1 MNVGKPMPNDFDFI
15 VELFFKNFLGKSRLL
30 DGAVELIS
38 DSYTLG
44 SVLFVAL
51 LWLAWFKD
59 KRDNSRIRLLKGGV
73 GVLLA
78 GLLSRALQF
87 VLAFHY
93 RPLYNSDLRL
103 PWPIGVAPGTLNH
116 WNSFPSDHAALFF
129 ALATL
134 IWVGDRR
141 LGVFAYAW
149 ATIESFTRVYLGYHY
164 PSDVFGGAGLGISM
178 VILSQWLPLRAV
190 ANRLL
195 DWERGG
201 SAAFYAVAFVAS
213 YEASTFFTDV
223 RAIAQLI
230 GQIL

>member
-1 MNVGKPMPNDFDFI
+1 MPNDFDFI

-134 IWVGDRR
+134 IWVGD
-141 LGVFAYAW
+141 
-149 ATIESFTRVYLGYHY
+149 
-164 PSDVFGGAGLGISM
+164 PSFGGVRVHLG
-178 VILSQWLPLRAV
+178 R
-190 ANRLL
+190 NR
-195 DWERGG
+195 E
-201 SAAFYAVAFVAS
+201 FYARLSGLSLSIGCLRRSRSWYLHGDLVPMAS
-213 YEASTFFTDV
+213 FACSC
-223 RAIAQLI
+223 
-230 GQIL
+230 